1 MKVRSISTA
10 WLQGLFL
17 LCLLSGLGLVKNAWS
32 AEWFL
37 EPSLTVRGEVNS
49 NLTLTTF
56 DHDPTLG
63 HWVSPGARFGG
74 ATEALEVSGRLA
86 ADFVRYYGGQNT
98 SLTNL
103 YFPLATKYTTEKDIF
118 ALNGGFTRDNT
129 LMGELRQT
137 GVVLSFTQRNY
148 WTVNPSWT
156 RNITE
161 KLSATGMYQYN
172 DSRYENGA
180 RLGLADYT
188 LHVGSGGLSY
198 QLTERDQVQVNAL
211 VVRFNTADLGLS
223 STIVGPQVAYSHMF
237 SETLSGSISGGPRH
251 VSSTLNTPIGP
262 LTDGVWVWVFSGSLE
277 KKWEDWRVRGEV
289 GREINPSGFGLL
301 LRTDKVS
308 LEVTHQLTE
317 RLTASMTGLFVIAD
331 RVKTNTTA
339 TVFPE
344 NRLLYVTPKL
354 SWRLSEWWTADVTY
368 TYAERDLP
376 SQSLTALANSGTI
389 MFAYFPPKLSF
400 GR

>member
-1 MKVRSISTA
+1 MSA
-10 WLQGLFL
+10 WP
-17 LCLLSGLGLVKNAWS
+17 

-49 NLTLTTF
+49 NLTLTTL
-56 DHDPTLG
+56 DHDATYG
-63 HWVSPGARFGG
+63 HWISPGARFGG

-86 ADFVRYYGGQNT
+86 ADFVNYYGGQNT

-103 YFPLATKYTTEKDIF
+103 YFPLATKYTMEKDVF
-118 ALNGGFTRDNT
+118 SVDGGFTRDNT

-148 WTVNPSWT
+148 WTVVPSWKH
-156 RNITE
+156 NFTE

-172 DSRYENGA
+172 DARYENGA

-188 LHVGSGGLSY
+188 IHAGSGGLSY
-198 QLTERDQVQVNAL
+198 LLTERDQVQVNAVL
-211 VVRFNTADLGLS
+211 VRFTAADLGLR
-223 STIVGPQVAYSHMF
+223 STIVGPQASYSHMF
-237 SETLSGSISGGPRH
+237 SETLSGSLSGGPKH
-251 VSSTLNTPIGP
+251 VASTLSSPGGS
-262 LTDGVWVWVFSGSLE
+262 LTDGVWVWVFSASVE
-277 KKWEDWRVRGEV
+277 KKWEDWRVKGDL

-308 LEVTHQLTE
+308 LEVSRQLSE
-317 RLTASMTGLFVIAD
+317 RLTASVTGLYIIANG
-331 RVKTNTTA
+331 VETETAA

-344 NRLLYVTPKL
+344 NRLLYVTPKF

-368 TYAERDLP
+368 TYAQRDLP
-376 SQSLTALANSGTI
+376 SQSVTALSNAGMI
-389 MFAYFPPKLSF
+389 MFTYFPPKLSV